1 MKQLK
6 EQFLTEISGTCGPY
20 PAQVRAEQPL
30 VHLLT
35 NYVTVTDC
43 VNAVLAV
50 GGKAICSHAPQEAA
64 SVTAGSGALV
74 LNLGGTEYYEAM
86 LLSAQQAEKS
96 DIPTVIDPVGCAA
109 SDFRLEMCRELVQK
123 YHPAAVRGNYAEIAA
138 LTDGMIADAADTAV
152 PVRSGS
158 KGLDSAG
165 RLNAAEAV
173 RLKAHM
179 RTCAKKYHLV
189 LIASGETDLCT
200 DGESLVE
207 ITAGTAALRCITGAG
222 CLSTAVLAAFLAA
235 ERSAGGS
242 PAASAADDLNAAAAA
257 VRYIG
262 TAGEYALQACRKT
275 GTGAGHFHMYFMDML
290 GASDPVWE

>member
-6 EQFLTEISGTCGPY
+6 EQFLTEISGTCGLY

-30 VHLLT
+30 IHLLT

-86 LLSAQQAEKS
+86 LLSAQQAEKN

-109 SDFRLEMCRELVQK
+109 SGFRLEMCRKLVQK
-123 YHPAAVRGNYAEIAA
+123 YHPAAVRGNYAEIAV
-138 LTDGMIADAADTAV
+138 LTDGMITDAAAAV
-152 PVRSGS
+152 PVRGGS
-158 KGLDSAG
+158 KGLDSTG
-165 RLNAAEAV
+165 MLNTAEAAQ
-173 RLKAHM
+173 LKAHM
-179 RTCAKKYHLV
+179 RAYAQKYHLV

-200 DGESLVE
+200 DGERLVE
-207 ITAGTAALRCITGAG
+207 ITAGTAALRRITGAG
-222 CLSTAVLAAFLAA
+222 CLSTAVLAVFLAA
-235 ERSAGGS
+235 ERSAGES
-242 PAASAADDLNAAAAA
+242 SAASAADDLDAAAAA

-262 TAGEYALQACRKT
+262 TAGEYALKACRKT